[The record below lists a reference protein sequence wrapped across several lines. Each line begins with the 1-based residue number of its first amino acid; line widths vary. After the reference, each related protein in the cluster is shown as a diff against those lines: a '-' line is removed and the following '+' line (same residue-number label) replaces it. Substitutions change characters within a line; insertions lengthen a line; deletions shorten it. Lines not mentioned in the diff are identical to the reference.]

1 MSATAHPPDP
11 TALLDAWLRLWNGD
25 LSLAPEIVSDGFRLH
40 SVMIDGSDSS
50 SVRGADG
57 LTAYIRA
64 GRAAFPDLKFVIEV
78 PPLFDGAYLS
88 VRWTATGT
96 YGGGFPG
103 AEAAPG
109 TVVTFTGTDTLLM
122 RDGRFGEYWLNADS
136 LHMLRQLKAL

>member
-1 MSATAHPPDP
+1 MTTAPTPDP
-11 TALLDAWLRLWNGD
+11 KILFDAWLRLWNGD
-25 LSLAPEIVSDGFRLH
+25 LSLAADIVSDDFRLH
-40 SVMIDGSDSS
+40 SHMIDGGDSG

-57 LTAYIRA
+57 LVAYIRA
-64 GRAAFPDLKFVIEV
+64 GRAPFPDLEFAVEV

-109 TVVTFTGTDTLLM
+109 TVVTFTGSDTLLI
-122 RDGRFGEYWLNADS
+122 RDGRFAEYWLNADA

>member
-1 MSATAHPPDP
+1 MTSVPSTDAKT
-11 TALLDAWLRLWNGD
+11 LLDAWLRLWNGD
-25 LSLAPEIVSDGFRLH
+25 LFLAPDIVSDDFRLH
-40 SVMIDGSDSS
+40 SVMTDGSDGS

-57 LTAYIRA
+57 LASYVRA
-64 GRAAFPDLKFVIEV
+64 GRSPFPDLEFAIEV

-103 AEAAPG
+103 AEAPPG
-109 TVVTFTGTDTLLM
+109 TVVTFTGTDTLLV
-122 RDGRFGEYWLNADS
+122 RDGRFAEYWLNSDS